1 MISIQKMRELV
12 EHSEELTD
20 DELDEAR
27 TSIYG
32 LLEIVFDVWRK
43 KKLTKPLQN

>member
-12 EHSEELTD
+12 DHSEELTD

-32 LLEIVFDVWRK
+32 LVEIAFDMWRE
-43 KKLTKPLQN
+43 KKLRQPKIG

>member
-12 EHSEELTD
+12 KHSENLTD
-20 DELDEAR
+20 DELEEAR

-32 LLEIVFDVWRK
+32 LVEIAFDMWRG
-43 KKLTKPLQN
+43 KKLKQAKAD